1 MGLFSG
7 IGKALGSVVGAITD
21 PIGSLIGSGIGF
33 LGQESANSANS
44 GASKDQMAF
53 QERMSSTA
61 YQRAVADM
69 TKAGLNPM
77 LAYSQGGASAP
88 LGSMPNIQ
96 NSAGQV
102 GQGVA
107 SAIQAKQ
114 VMANLQQVNS
124 QTDLNENLAMK
135 AKADAAYSVS
145 SARSADAQAAKTM
158 SEKAITDAALP
169 AAKNKASGENTWF
182 GRNVYPHT
190 DRFMNSLNK
199 LPILNW
205 FSD

>member
-7 IGKALGSVVGAITD
+7 IGKALGSIVGAVTD
-21 PIGSLIGSGIGF
+21 PIGSIIGSGIGF
-33 LGQESANSANS
+33 LGQESANSSNTA
-44 GASKDQMAF
+44 ASDKQMAF
-53 QERMSSTA
+53 QKEMSSTA
-61 YQRAVADM
+61 YQRAVEDM
-69 TKAGLNPM
+69 QKAGLNPM

-96 NSAGQV
+96 NSASGV

-124 QTDLNENLAMK
+124 QTSLNENLAMK
-135 AKADAAYSVS
+135 AKADAAYSIS
-145 SARSADAQAAKTM
+145 SARSADAQAAKTI
-158 SEKAITDAALP
+158 SEKSLTDAALP
-169 AAKNKASGENTWF
+169 GAKNKAAGENTWF

-190 DRFMNSLNK
+190 DRFMQSINK